1 MLSLRKT
8 IASLARNRG
17 KWDQLM
23 RGARHARQPS
33 SDFAASRLEEVQG
46 FGSNPGGLRMF
57 RYLPRRL
64 AAKPG
69 LVVVLHGCTQ
79 TAAGYDVGA
88 GWSTL
93 ADRYGFALLLPEQQ
107 STNNPKGCFNWF
119 QSGDIARDHGEAL
132 SIRQMVETMTR
143 DNGIDSGRVFVTGLS
158 AGGAMTSV
166 MLACYPEVFAAGAI
180 IAGLPYGAATNV
192 QQAFESMFQ
201 SPARAA
207 SEWGD
212 RVRRASPHA
221 GPWPRVSVW
230 HGGADKTVIPA
241 NAREIVK
248 QWTDVH
254 GLAPTPSREAVV
266 DGYPR
271 QVWLNAAGE
280 EVIESYAIEN
290 MAHGTP
296 LATGATADA
305 CGAAGPFL
313 LEVGISSSYHI
324 AKFFGLT
331 ATVLRPVESMIG
343 ETVPLAPVLPALPPP
358 LAARTQPDVVDGAVL
373 EGEVL
378 EGEVLEGEILE
389 REELDKEAQ
398 ETPERASIPPRSAI
412 DIGAVITKALTAAG
426 LMKGPRAP

>member
-1 MLSLRKT
+1 LLSLRKT
-8 IASLARNRG
+8 IASLVRNRG

-23 RGARHARQPS
+23 RGARPARQPS
-33 SDFAASRLEEVQG
+33 SDAVASHLQEVHG
-46 FGSNPGGLRMF
+46 FGSNPGNLRMF
-57 RYLPRRL
+57 RYLPPRL
-64 AAKPG
+64 AAKPA

-107 STNNPKGCFNWF
+107 SINNSKGCFNWF
-119 QSGDIARDHGEAL
+119 QSGDIARGHGEVL
-132 SIRQMVETMTR
+132 SVRQMVETMTR
-143 DNGIDSGRVFVTGLS
+143 DNSIDPARVFITGLS

-201 SPARAA
+201 CPARSA

-221 GPWPRVSVW
+221 GPWPRISVW

-254 GLAPTPSREAVV
+254 GLAPTPSRESVV

-271 QVWLNAAGE
+271 QVWLNPAGE
-280 EVIESYAIEN
+280 EVIESYTIEN

-331 ATVLRPVESMIG
+331 GAVHRPVDLLIG
-343 ETVPLAPVLPALPPP
+343 ETIPTAPDQPAL
-358 LAARTQPDVVDGAVL
+358 LTAGAADAQSDFPDGEIL

-378 EGEVLEGEILE
+378 EGEV
-389 REELDKEAQ
+389 LDKEAQ
-398 ETPERASIPPRSAI
+398 ETPERASIPRQPAI

-426 LMKGPRAP
+426 LMKGPRAS